1 VHACETTR
9 EISIIDLLTNLVGGG
24 TGAFVIA
31 YISKSWFQERLSQLI
46 RVESER
52 ELASYKAEL
61 EHRYKNMTTEIESKI
76 TALETARGPALTHE
90 SEETDWMG
98 HAAGRLK
105 KTFAK
110 KG

>member
-1 VHACETTR
+1 M
-9 EISIIDLLTNLVGGG
+9 GGG

-76 TALETARGPALTHE
+76 TALETARGLAGSTFLEAHRAGHTKRIEAIDILWKTALATKI
-90 SEETDWMG
+90 
-98 HAAGRLK
+98 GR
-105 KTFAK
+105 AHV
-110 KG
+110 